1 MPNCKTDNVS
11 PIDAIIVGICEPLAQ
26 YLQLKSS
33 SPPLNARE
41 LLCNSVMKAEE
52 DFNSEVLWC
61 GADVLN
67 EVMAIMTAI
76 HS

>member
-1 MPNCKTDNVS
+1 
-11 PIDAIIVGICEPLAQ
+11 
-26 YLQLKSS
+26 
-33 SPPLNARE
+33 
-41 LLCNSVMKAEE
+41 MKAEE